1 MKKELAIVLIVF
13 ALFSIVQADRKTVWL
28 FTVYKSDEDLRELIG
43 VQISY
48 VVTLKLLC
56 RVFTMN
62 CEKLTILSKYSGT
75 RTLFLQEHW
84 MKFLCGV
91 VSSLLTLALKSC
103 LSHMATKAKYQMM
116 PKFRIKDCLN
126 FRFSNTCSRRMLLKR
141 MTM

>member
-56 RVFTMN
+56 RVFTM
-62 CEKLTILSKYSGT
+62 E
-75 RTLFLQEHW
+75 
-84 MKFLCGV
+84 
-91 VSSLLTLALKSC
+91 
-103 LSHMATKAKYQMM
+103 
-116 PKFRIKDCLN
+116 
-126 FRFSNTCSRRMLLKR
+126 
-141 MTM
+141 